1 MARTRAQSADPR
13 IHPHQHH
20 PQTGPNQGMAD
31 YQNLVTA
38 NDDTYE
44 GGPTARARSPWA
56 DEGPWRGKG
65 QPPTRDG
72 INPYLPSSGL
82 QISPHEPPVFGGP
95 PPLGRGGEGMSSR
108 PDEAELDRIIAAE
121 LEEHRVF
128 QGFAT
133 MGRQITHAELAEQT
147 SLSKYHIGKI
157 LRGQRRVNV
166 GTLQTL
172 AAPLGLPN
180 EVHDHLAELIL
191 HNEAATRA
199 APEPGPALADMK
211 QQLTATPFP
220 AMLLTAGLFDI
231 AAANDA
237 AAQKLPRL
245 LEAGNFLRW
254 LICDPIARMVFAGNA
269 WHQVT
274 TVFTYAL
281 HYLSRGTVPEQARAA
296 LIAEMSA
303 QPEFPRMWSARL
315 DGQLFPLHTTIADPN
330 HPSQATPIALTV
342 STPWRA
348 PTRHLNVS
356 LVPGR

>member
-1 MARTRAQSADPR
+1 MARTRAQSVDPR
-13 IHPHQHH
+13 IHPHH
-20 PQTGPNQGMAD
+20 PQTGPNQGIAD

-38 NDDTYE
+38 IDDRYE

-56 DEGPWRGKG
+56 DDGPWRGKG

-72 INPYLPSSGL
+72 ISPYLPSRGL
-82 QISPHEPPVFGGP
+82 PISPHEPPGFGGP
-95 PPLGRGGEGMSSR
+95 PPLESGAEGMSSR

-180 EVHDHLAELIL
+180 EVYDHLAELIL
-191 HNEAATRA
+191 RNEAATRA
-199 APEPGPALADMK
+199 APELGRAPADMK
-211 QQLTATPFP
+211 QQLTAMPFP

-237 AAQKLPRL
+237 AIHKLPRL

-254 LICDPIARMVFAGNA
+254 LVCDPIARMVFAGNA

-296 LIAEMSA
+296 LIAELST
-303 QPEFPRMWSARL
+303 QPEFRRMWTARL
-315 DGQLFPLHTTIADPN
+315 KDQLFPLHTTIADPN
-330 HPSQATPIALTV
+330 PPSRATPIALTV

-356 LVPGR
+356 LIPST

>member
-1 MARTRAQSADPR
+1 MARTRAQSVDPR
-13 IHPHQHH
+13 THAHQHH
-20 PQTGPNQGMAD
+20 PQTGPNQGMAV
-31 YQNLVTA
+31 YQNFVTA
-38 NDDTYE
+38 ADDPYE

-56 DEGPWRGKG
+56 DDGPWRGKG

-72 INPYLPSSGL
+72 INPYLPSSGS
-82 QISPHEPPVFGGP
+82 QISPRERPVLGGP
-95 PPLGRGGEGMSSR
+95 QPPGSGAEAASSR
-108 PDEAELDRIIAAE
+108 RDEVELDRIIAAE

-147 SLSKYHIGKI
+147 SLSKDHIGKI

-166 GTLQTL
+166 GTLQIL

-180 EVHDHLAELIL
+180 EVEDHLAELIL

-199 APEPGPALADMK
+199 APEPGPAPADMT
-211 QQLTATPFP
+211 QQLTAMPFP
-220 AMLLTAGLFDI
+220 SMLLSAGLFDI

-237 AAQKLPRL
+237 AMQKLPRL

-254 LICDPIARMVFAGNA
+254 LICDPMARLVFAGNA
-269 WHQVT
+269 WNRVT

-296 LIAEMSA
+296 LIAELST
-303 QPEFPRMWSARL
+303 QPEFRRMWTARL
-315 DGQLFPLHTTIADPN
+315 DGQLFPLHTTITDPN

-348 PTRHLNVS
+348 PARHLNVS
-356 LVPGR
+356 LVPSA